1 MVLWFACLIPAIVCH
16 EVAHGY
22 AAYKLGDP
30 TAKMLGRLS
39 LNPIKHVDPIGT
51 LLLPALMLW
60 ASNGTSAFGWAKP
73 VPINTRNFKDYRKGM
88 LISGLAGPAVNLAF
102 ALLGA
107 AAFWLLVLGVMLV
120 GGVSDSA
127 ANVLNYFA
135 YFAQTWSGANLML
148 LFFNLIPIPPLDG
161 SRVLPLFL
169 SDKALASYHQ
179 FERYGLMI
187 FFALVI
193 LLPQVSGLNPIGAYL
208 GATVNPVMGLLF
220 GG

>member
-1 MVLWFACLIPAIVCH
+1 MAIFFACLIPAIVCH

-73 VPINTRNFKDYRKGM
+73 VPINTRNFKNYRKGM
-88 LISGLAGPAVNLAF
+88 LITGLAGPAVNLAF

-107 AAFWLLVLGVMLV
+107 GFFWLLLLGVMLV

-127 ANVLNYFA
+127 ANVLNYFV
-135 YFAQTWSGANLML
+135 YFAQTWSAANLML

-179 FERYGLMI
+179 VERYGLMI

-208 GATVNPVMGLLF
+208 GATVNPVMSLLF
-220 GG
+220 GR